1 MTVIKKDFDILL
13 SAVFALICFT
23 LNLKKKRIFNF
34 FFRFKLKIELSSFYG
49 LECYSAMAMFYK
61 QYQYA
66 KDPHSLMQIY
76 WHKLKF
82 GNLYIQSMYLFLYQ
96 FHLYKH
102 FKQTDYDH
110 DLSTFVLNS

>member
-76 WHKLKF
+76 
-82 GNLYIQSMYLFLYQ
+82 
-96 FHLYKH
+96 
-102 FKQTDYDH
+102 
-110 DLSTFVLNS
+110 